1 MLRELPLVVFTIIA
15 QMSVGSFVVLGLI
28 HLFTG
33 RADRAGNGTTDVIDK
48 VSDPALYAI
57 GPILALGLL
66 ASMMHLG
73 TPIRAINALG
83 HLQSSWLSREILF
96 GLLFAVVGGA
106 FALSQWFKWLTPR
119 WRQALAGL
127 AALVGLALI
136 WSMTMVYLLPTVPA
150 WDSWATPVRF
160 FATTVLLGS
169 LAVGAALVVTADV
182 RRRRGA
188 AADEAADA
196 VIMSSLRGIAIGSIA
211 MLGVEFV
218 VLPLYLG
225 RLATEG
231 SVAGNASADT
241 LVSTYG
247 GYAIAQ
253 LVLVFLG
260 VALLGVFLS
269 RLAKR
274 FSTAVQLQML
284 AFAPVAAFVLVF
296 AGEIIGR
303 MLFYASYARVGL

>member
-1 MLRELPLVVFTIIA
+1 MLSELPLVIFTIIA

-28 HLFTG
+28 HLFGARTG
-33 RADRAGNGTTDVIDK
+33 RGAIDK

-57 GPILALGLL
+57 GPILVLGLL
-66 ASMMHLG
+66 ASMTHLG
-73 TPIRAINALG
+73 TPIRAINALR
-83 HLQSSWLSREILF
+83 HLDSSWLSREILF
-96 GLLFAVVGGA
+96 GLLFAAIGGA
-106 FALSQWFKWLTPR
+106 FAFTQWFKWLTPR
-119 WRQALAGL
+119 LRQALAGL

-136 WSMTMVYLLPTVPA
+136 WSMTMVYMLPTVPA
-150 WDSWATPVRF
+150 WDSWATPARF
-160 FATTVLLGS
+160 FATTFLLGS

-188 AADEAADA
+188 AADEVSER
-196 VIMSSLRGIAIGSIA
+196 VIMSSLRGIAIGAIA

-225 RLATEG
+225 KLATDG
-231 SVAGNASADT
+231 SAATTASAGT
-241 LVSTYG
+241 LVTTYG
-247 GYAIAQ
+247 GYAVVQ

-274 FSTAVQLQML
+274 FSTARML
-284 AFAPVAAFVLVF
+284 ALAPVAAFVLVF

>member
-1 MLRELPLVVFTIIA
+1 MLRELPLVIFTIIA

-28 HLFTG
+28 HLFG
-33 RADRAGNGTTDVIDK
+33 ARAGRDVIDK

-57 GPILALGLL
+57 GPILVLGLIL
-66 ASMMHLG
+66 SMTHLG

-83 HLQSSWLSREILF
+83 HLGSSWLSREILF
-96 GLLFAVVGGA
+96 GLLFAAIGGVFA
-106 FALSQWFKWLTPR
+106 FCQWFKWLTPR
-119 WRQALAGL
+119 LRQALAGL

-160 FATTVLLGS
+160 FATTFLLGS

-182 RRRRGA
+182 RRRRGV
-188 AADEAADA
+188 AADEASNK
-196 VIMSSLRGIAIGSIA
+196 VIMSALRGIAIGAIA
-211 MLGVEFV
+211 MLGIEFV
-218 VLPLYLG
+218 VLPLFLG
-225 RLATEG
+225 RLATDG
-231 SVAGNASADT
+231 SAAATTSAKA
-241 LVSTYG
+241 LVTTYG
-247 GYAIAQ
+247 TYAVAQ

-260 VALLGVFLS
+260 VALLGIFLS

-274 FSTAVQLQML
+274 FSTAVQVQLL
-284 AFAPVAAFVLVF
+284 AIAPVAAFVLVF

>member
-1 MLRELPLVVFTIIA
+1 MLSELPLVIFTIIA

-28 HLFTG
+28 HLFGARTG
-33 RADRAGNGTTDVIDK
+33 RGAIDK

-57 GPILALGLL
+57 GPILVLGLL
-66 ASMMHLG
+66 ASMTHLG
-73 TPIRAINALG
+73 TPIRAINALR
-83 HLQSSWLSREILF
+83 HLDSSWLSREILF
-96 GLLFAVVGGA
+96 GLLFAAIGGA
-106 FALSQWFKWLTPR
+106 FAFSQWFKWLTPR
-119 WRQALAGL
+119 LRQALAGL

-150 WDSWATPVRF
+150 WDSWATPARF
-160 FATTVLLGS
+160 FATTFLLGS

-188 AADEAADA
+188 AADEASDT
-196 VIMSSLRGIAIGSIA
+196 VIMSSLRGIAIGAIA

-225 RLATEG
+225 KLATDG
-231 SVAGNASADT
+231 SAATTASAGT
-241 LVSTYG
+241 LVTTYG
-247 GYAIAQ
+247 GYAVVQ

-274 FSTAVQLQML
+274 FSTARML
-284 AFAPVAAFVLVF
+284 ALAPVAAFVLVF

>member
-1 MLRELPLVVFTIIA
+1 MLSELPLVIFTIIA

-28 HLFTG
+28 HLFGARSG
-33 RADRAGNGTTDVIDK
+33 RYVIDK

-57 GPILALGLL
+57 GPILVLGLL
-66 ASMMHLG
+66 ASMTHLG
-73 TPIRAINALG
+73 TPIRAINALR
-83 HLQSSWLSREILF
+83 HLDSSWLSREIFF
-96 GLLFAVVGGA
+96 GLLFAAIGGA
-106 FALSQWFKWLTPR
+106 FAFSQWFKWLTPR
-119 WRQALAGL
+119 LRQALAGL

-150 WDSWATPVRF
+150 WDSWATPARF
-160 FATTVLLGS
+160 FATTFLLGS

-188 AADEAADA
+188 AADEASDT
-196 VIMSSLRGIAIGSIA
+196 VIMSSLRGIAIGAIA

-225 RLATEG
+225 KLATDG
-231 SVAGNASADT
+231 SAATTASAGT
-241 LVSTYG
+241 LVTTYG
-247 GYAIAQ
+247 SYAVVQ

-274 FSTAVQLQML
+274 FSTARML
-284 AFAPVAAFVLVF
+284 ALAPVAAFVLVF

>member
-1 MLRELPLVVFTIIA
+1 MLRELPLVIFTIIA

-28 HLFTG
+28 HLFGG
-33 RADRAGNGTTDVIDK
+33 RAGRDVIDK

-57 GPILALGLL
+57 GPILVLGLL

-73 TPIRAINALG
+73 TPLRAINALRN
-83 HLQSSWLSREILF
+83 LDSSWLSREILF
-96 GLLFAVVGGA
+96 GLLFAAVGGA
-106 FALSQWFKWLTPR
+106 FAVSQWFKWLTPR
-119 WRQALAGL
+119 LRQALAGL

-150 WDSWATPVRF
+150 WDSWATPARF
-160 FATTVLLGS
+160 FATTFLLGA

-188 AADEAADA
+188 PADEASDK
-196 VIMSSLRGIAIGSIA
+196 VIMSSLRGIAIGAIA

-218 VLPLYLG
+218 VLPLYVG
-225 RLATEG
+225 RLATDG
-231 SVAGNASADT
+231 SAATSASAGT
-241 LVSTYG
+241 LVTTYG
-247 GYAIAQ
+247 GYAVVQ
-253 LVLVFLG
+253 VVLVFLG

-274 FSTAVQLQML
+274 FSTARML
-284 AFAPVAAFVLVF
+284 AIAPVAAFVLVF
-296 AGEIIGR
+296 AGEMIGR

>member
-1 MLRELPLVVFTIIA
+1 MLSELPLVIFTIIA

-28 HLFTG
+28 HLFGART
-33 RADRAGNGTTDVIDK
+33 DRDVIDK

-57 GPILALGLL
+57 GPILVLGLL
-66 ASMMHLG
+66 ASMTHLG
-73 TPIRAINALG
+73 TPIRAINALR
-83 HLQSSWLSREILF
+83 HLDSSWLSREIFF
-96 GLLFAVVGGA
+96 GLLFAAIGGA
-106 FALSQWFKWLTPR
+106 FAFTQWFKWLTPR
-119 WRQALAGL
+119 LRQALAGL

-136 WSMTMVYLLPTVPA
+136 WSMTMVYMLPTVPA
-150 WDSWATPVRF
+150 WDSWATPTRF
-160 FATTVLLGS
+160 FATTFLLGS

-188 AADEAADA
+188 AADEVSER
-196 VIMSSLRGIAIGSIA
+196 VIMSSLRGIAIGAIA

-225 RLATEG
+225 KLATDG
-231 SVAGNASADT
+231 SAATTASAGT
-241 LVSTYG
+241 LVTTYG
-247 GYAIAQ
+247 GYAVVQ

-274 FSTAVQLQML
+274 FSTARML
-284 AFAPVAAFVLVF
+284 ALAPVAAFVLVF

>member
-1 MLRELPLVVFTIIA
+1 MLSELPLVIFTIIA

-28 HLFTG
+28 HLFGARTG
-33 RADRAGNGTTDVIDK
+33 RGAIDK

-57 GPILALGLL
+57 GPILVLGLL
-66 ASMMHLG
+66 ASMTHLG
-73 TPIRAINALG
+73 TPIRAINALR
-83 HLQSSWLSREILF
+83 HLDSSWLSREIFF
-96 GLLFAVVGGA
+96 GLLFAAIGGA
-106 FALSQWFKWLTPR
+106 FAFTQWFKWLTPR
-119 WRQALAGL
+119 LRQALAGL

-150 WDSWATPVRF
+150 WNSWATPARF
-160 FATTVLLGS
+160 FATTFLLGA

-188 AADEAADA
+188 AADEASDT
-196 VIMSSLRGIAIGSIA
+196 VIMSSLRGIAIGAIA

-225 RLATEG
+225 KLATDG
-231 SVAGNASADT
+231 SAATTASAGT
-241 LVSTYG
+241 LVTTYG
-247 GYAIAQ
+247 GYAVVQ

-274 FSTAVQLQML
+274 FSTARML
-284 AFAPVAAFVLVF
+284 ALAPVAAFVLVF

>member
-1 MLRELPLVVFTIIA
+1 MLSELPLVIFTIIA

-28 HLFTG
+28 HLFGARTG
-33 RADRAGNGTTDVIDK
+33 RGAIDK

-57 GPILALGLL
+57 GPILVLGLL
-66 ASMMHLG
+66 ASMTHLG
-73 TPIRAINALG
+73 TPIRAINALR
-83 HLQSSWLSREILF
+83 HLDSSWLSREILF
-96 GLLFAVVGGA
+96 GLLFAAIGGA
-106 FALSQWFKWLTPR
+106 FAFTQWFKWLTPR
-119 WRQALAGL
+119 LRQALAGL

-150 WDSWATPVRF
+150 WNSWATPARF
-160 FATTVLLGS
+160 FATTFLLGS

-188 AADEAADA
+188 AADEVSER
-196 VIMSSLRGIAIGSIA
+196 VIMSSLRGIAIGAIA

-225 RLATEG
+225 KLATDG
-231 SVAGNASADT
+231 SAATTASAGT
-241 LVSTYG
+241 LVTTYG
-247 GYAIAQ
+247 GYAVVQ

-274 FSTAVQLQML
+274 FSTARML
-284 AFAPVAAFVLVF
+284 ALAPVAAFVLVF

>member
-1 MLRELPLVVFTIIA
+1 MLSELPLVIFTIIA

-28 HLFTG
+28 HLFGARTG
-33 RADRAGNGTTDVIDK
+33 RGAIDK

-57 GPILALGLL
+57 GPILVLGLL
-66 ASMMHLG
+66 ASMTHLG
-73 TPIRAINALG
+73 TPIRAINALR
-83 HLQSSWLSREILF
+83 HLDSSWLSREILF
-96 GLLFAVVGGA
+96 GLLFAALGGA
-106 FALSQWFKWLTPR
+106 FAFSQWFKWLTPR
-119 WRQALAGL
+119 LRQALAGL

-150 WDSWATPVRF
+150 WNSWATPARF
-160 FATTVLLGS
+160 FATTFLLGS

-188 AADEAADA
+188 AADEASDT
-196 VIMSSLRGIAIGSIA
+196 VIMSSLRGIAIGAIA

-225 RLATEG
+225 KLATDG
-231 SVAGNASADT
+231 SAATTASAGA
-241 LVSTYG
+241 LVTIHG

-274 FSTAVQLQML
+274 FSTTRML
-284 AFAPVAAFVLVF
+284 AIAPVAAFVLVF

>member
-1 MLRELPLVVFTIIA
+1 MLSELPLVIFTIIA

-28 HLFTG
+28 HLLVG
-33 RADRAGNGTTDVIDK
+33 RAGRDVIDK

-96 GLLFAVVGGA
+96 GLLFAAIGGA

-136 WSMTMVYLLPTVPA
+136 WSMTMVYQLPTVPA

-169 LAVGAALVVTADV
+169 LAVGAALVVTADI

-188 AADEAADA
+188 AADEASET
-196 VIMSSLRGIAIGSIA
+196 VIMSSLRGIAIGAIA

-225 RLATEG
+225 RLATAG
-231 SVAGNASADT
+231 SVASNASADT

-247 GYAIAQ
+247 GYAFAQ

-274 FSTAVQLQML
+274 FSTVRML
-284 AFAPVAAFVLVF
+284 AMAPVAAFVLVF

>member
-1 MLRELPLVVFTIIA
+1 MLHELPLVVFTIIA

-28 HLFTG
+28 HLFGG
-33 RADRAGNGTTDVIDK
+33 RFAGAGRDVVDK
-48 VSDPALYAI
+48 VSDPAAYAI
-57 GPILALGLL
+57 GPILVLGLI

-73 TPIRAINALG
+73 TPIRAVNALR
-83 HLQSSWLSREILF
+83 HLDSSWLSREILF
-96 GLLFAVVGGA
+96 GLLFAAVGGA
-106 FALSQWFKWLTPR
+106 FAFSQWFKWFTPR
-119 WRQALAGL
+119 LRQGLAGL

-150 WDSWATPVRF
+150 WDSWATPARF
-160 FATTVLLGS
+160 FATTFLLGS

-182 RRRRGA
+182 RRRRGDA
-188 AADEAADA
+188 TDEASER
-196 VIMSSLRGIAIGSIA
+196 VIMSSLRGIAIGAIA

-225 RLATEG
+225 TLASDG
-231 SVAGNASADT
+231 SAASA
-241 LVSTYG
+241 VSLGAIASVGAATHG
-247 GYAIAQ
+247 GYAVVQ
-253 LVLVFLG
+253 LVLVFAG

-269 RLAKR
+269 RLARR
-274 FSTAVQLQML
+274 FTTARML
-284 AFAPVAAFVLVF
+284 AIAPVAAFVLVF

>member
-1 MLRELPLVVFTIIA
+1 MLSELPLVIFTIIA

-28 HLFTG
+28 HLFGART
-33 RADRAGNGTTDVIDK
+33 DRDVIDK

-73 TPIRAINALG
+73 TPIRAINALR
-83 HLQSSWLSREILF
+83 HLDSSWLSREILF
-96 GLLFAVVGGA
+96 GLLFAAIGGA
-106 FALSQWFKWLTPR
+106 FAFTQWFKWFTPR
-119 WRQALAGL
+119 LRQALAGL
-127 AALVGLALI
+127 AAVIGLALI

-160 FATTVLLGS
+160 FATTFLLGS
-169 LAVGAALVVTADV
+169 LAVGAALVITADV

-188 AADEAADA
+188 VADEASDQ
-196 VIMSSLRGIAIGSIA
+196 VIMSCLRGITTGAIA
-211 MLGVEFV
+211 MLGIEFV

-225 RLATEG
+225 QLATDGSAAATG
-231 SVAGNASADT
+231 SVKT
-241 LVSTYG
+241 LATTYDA
-247 GYAIAQ
+247 YAVTQ

-274 FSTAVQLQML
+274 FSTARVL
-284 AFAPVAAFVLVF
+284 AIAPVAAFVLVF
-296 AGEIIGR
+296 TGEIIGR
-303 MLFYASYARVGL
+303 MLFYATYARVGL

>member
-1 MLRELPLVVFTIIA
+1 MLSELPLVIFTIIA

-28 HLFTG
+28 HLFGARTG
-33 RADRAGNGTTDVIDK
+33 RGAIDK

-57 GPILALGLL
+57 GPILVLGLL
-66 ASMMHLG
+66 ASMTHLG
-73 TPIRAINALG
+73 TPIRAINALR
-83 HLQSSWLSREILF
+83 HLDSSWLSREILF
-96 GLLFAVVGGA
+96 GLLFAAIGGA
-106 FALSQWFKWLTPR
+106 FAFTQWFKWLTPR
-119 WRQALAGL
+119 LRQALAGL

-150 WDSWATPVRF
+150 WDSWATPARF
-160 FATTVLLGS
+160 FATTFLLGS

-188 AADEAADA
+188 AADEASDT
-196 VIMSSLRGIAIGSIA
+196 VIMSSLRGIAIGAIA

-225 RLATEG
+225 KLATDG
-231 SVAGNASADT
+231 SAATTASAGT
-241 LVSTYG
+241 LVTTYG
-247 GYAIAQ
+247 GYAVVQ

-274 FSTAVQLQML
+274 FSTARML
-284 AFAPVAAFVLVF
+284 ALAPVAAFVLVF

>member
-1 MLRELPLVVFTIIA
+1 MLSELPLVIFTIIA

-28 HLFTG
+28 HLFGARTG
-33 RADRAGNGTTDVIDK
+33 RGAIDK

-57 GPILALGLL
+57 GPILVLGLL
-66 ASMMHLG
+66 ASMTHLG
-73 TPIRAINALG
+73 TPIRAINALR
-83 HLQSSWLSREILF
+83 HLDSSWLSREILF
-96 GLLFAVVGGA
+96 GLLFAAIGGA
-106 FALSQWFKWLTPR
+106 FAFTQWFKWLTPR
-119 WRQALAGL
+119 LRQALAGL

-150 WDSWATPVRF
+150 WDSWATPTRF
-160 FATTVLLGS
+160 FATTFLLGS

-188 AADEAADA
+188 AADEVSER
-196 VIMSSLRGIAIGSIA
+196 VIMSSLRGIAIGAIA

-225 RLATEG
+225 KLATDG
-231 SVAGNASADT
+231 SAATTASAGT
-241 LVSTYG
+241 LVTTYG
-247 GYAIAQ
+247 GYAVVQ

-274 FSTAVQLQML
+274 FSTARML
-284 AFAPVAAFVLVF
+284 ALAPVAAFVLVF

>member
-1 MLRELPLVVFTIIA
+1 MLRELPLVIFTLIA

-28 HLFTG
+28 HLFGG
-33 RADRAGNGTTDVIDK
+33 RAGRDVIDK

-57 GPILALGLL
+57 GPILVVGLL

-73 TPIRAINALG
+73 TPIRAINALR
-83 HLQSSWLSREILF
+83 HLDSSWLSREILF
-96 GLLFAVVGGA
+96 GLLFAAIGGA
-106 FALSQWFKWLTPR
+106 FAFTQWFKWLTPR
-119 WRQALAGL
+119 LRQALAGL
-127 AALVGLALI
+127 AAVVGLSLI

-150 WDSWATPVRF
+150 WDSWATPARF
-160 FATTVLLGS
+160 FATTFLLGS
-169 LAVGAALVVTADV
+169 LAVGAALVITADV

-188 AADEAADA
+188 AADEASDQ
-196 VIMSSLRGIAIGSIA
+196 VIMSSLRGITIGAIA
-211 MLGVEFV
+211 MLGIEFV

-225 RLATEG
+225 QLATDGSAAATG
-231 SVAGNASADT
+231 SVNA
-241 LVSTYG
+241 LVTTYG
-247 GYAIAQ
+247 AYAVAQ

-274 FSTAVQLQML
+274 FSTARVL
-284 AFAPVAAFVLVF
+284 AIAPVAAFVLVF
-296 AGEIIGR
+296 TGEIIGR

>member
-1 MLRELPLVVFTIIA
+1 MLDELPLVIFTIIA

-28 HLFTG
+28 HLFGARSG
-33 RADRAGNGTTDVIDK
+33 RDVIDK

-57 GPILALGLL
+57 GPILVLGLL

-73 TPIRAINALG
+73 TPIRAINALR
-83 HLQSSWLSREILF
+83 HLDSSWLSREILF
-96 GLLFAVVGGA
+96 GLLFAAVGGA
-106 FALSQWFKWLTPR
+106 FAFSQWFKWLTPR
-119 WRQALAGL
+119 LRQALAGL

-150 WDSWATPVRF
+150 WDSWATPARF
-160 FATTVLLGS
+160 FATTFLLGS

-182 RRRRGA
+182 RRRRRGSV
-188 AADEAADA
+188 ADA
-196 VIMSSLRGIAIGSIA
+196 VSERVIMSSLRGIAIGAIA

-225 RLATEG
+225 KLATDG
-231 SVAGNASADT
+231 SAATTASAGT
-241 LVSTYG
+241 LVTTYG
-247 GYAIAQ
+247 GYAVAQ

-274 FSTAVQLQML
+274 FSTARML
-284 AFAPVAAFVLVF
+284 AIAPVAAFVLVS

>member
-1 MLRELPLVVFTIIA
+1 MLSELPLVIFTIIA

-28 HLFTG
+28 HLFGARTG
-33 RADRAGNGTTDVIDK
+33 RGAIDK

-57 GPILALGLL
+57 GPILVLGLL
-66 ASMMHLG
+66 ASMTHLG
-73 TPIRAINALG
+73 TPIRAINALR
-83 HLQSSWLSREILF
+83 HLDSSWLSREILF
-96 GLLFAVVGGA
+96 GLLFAALGGA
-106 FALSQWFKWLTPR
+106 FAFSQWFKWLTPR
-119 WRQALAGL
+119 LRQALAGL

-136 WSMTMVYLLPTVPA
+136 WSMTMVYMLPTVPA
-150 WDSWATPVRF
+150 WDSWATPARF
-160 FATTVLLGS
+160 FATTFLLGS

-188 AADEAADA
+188 VADEVSER
-196 VIMSSLRGIAIGSIA
+196 VIMSSLRGIAIGGIA

-225 RLATEG
+225 KLATDG
-231 SVAGNASADT
+231 SAATTASAGT
-241 LVSTYG
+241 LVTTYG
-247 GYAIAQ
+247 SYAVVQ

-274 FSTAVQLQML
+274 FSTARML
-284 AFAPVAAFVLVF
+284 ALAPVAAFVLVF

>member
-1 MLRELPLVVFTIIA
+1 MLSELPLVIFTIIA

-28 HLFTG
+28 HLFGART
-33 RADRAGNGTTDVIDK
+33 DRDVIDK

-73 TPIRAINALG
+73 TPIRAINALR
-83 HLQSSWLSREILF
+83 HLDSSWLSREILF
-96 GLLFAVVGGA
+96 GLLFAAIGGA
-106 FALSQWFKWLTPR
+106 FAFTQWFKWLTPR
-119 WRQALAGL
+119 LRQALAGL
-127 AALVGLALI
+127 AAVVGLALI

-150 WDSWATPVRF
+150 WDSWATPARF
-160 FATTVLLGS
+160 FATTFLLGS
-169 LAVGAALVVTADV
+169 LAVGAALVITADV
-182 RRRRGA
+182 RRRRGV
-188 AADEAADA
+188 AADEASDQ
-196 VIMSSLRGIAIGSIA
+196 VIMSSLRGITIGAIA

-225 RLATEG
+225 QLATDGSAAATG
-231 SVAGNASADT
+231 SVNA
-241 LVSTYG
+241 LVTTYG
-247 GYAIAQ
+247 AYAVAQ

-274 FSTAVQLQML
+274 FSTARVL
-284 AFAPVAAFVLVF
+284 AIAPVAAFVLVF
-296 AGEIIGR
+296 TGEIIGR

>member
-1 MLRELPLVVFTIIA
+1 MLSELPLVIFTIIA

-28 HLFTG
+28 HLFG
-33 RADRAGNGTTDVIDK
+33 ARAGRDAIDK

-57 GPILALGLL
+57 GPILVLGLL
-66 ASMMHLG
+66 ASMTHLG
-73 TPIRAINALG
+73 TPIRAINALR
-83 HLQSSWLSREILF
+83 HLDSSWLSREIFF
-96 GLLFAVVGGA
+96 GLLFAAIGGA
-106 FALSQWFKWLTPR
+106 FAFTQWFKWLTPR
-119 WRQALAGL
+119 LRQALAGL

-150 WDSWATPVRF
+150 WNSWATPVRF
-160 FATTVLLGS
+160 FATTFLLGA

-188 AADEAADA
+188 AADEASDT
-196 VIMSSLRGIAIGSIA
+196 VIMSSLRGIAIGAIA

-225 RLATEG
+225 KLATDG
-231 SVAGNASADT
+231 SAATTASAGA
-241 LVSTYG
+241 LVTIYG

-274 FSTAVQLQML
+274 FSTTRML
-284 AFAPVAAFVLVF
+284 AIAPVAAFVLVF